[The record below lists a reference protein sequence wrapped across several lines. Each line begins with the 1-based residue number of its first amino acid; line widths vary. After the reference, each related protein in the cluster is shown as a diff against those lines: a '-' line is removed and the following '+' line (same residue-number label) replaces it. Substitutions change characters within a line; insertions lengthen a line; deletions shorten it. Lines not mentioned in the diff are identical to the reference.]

1 MHLPDAMP
9 APTLPPAFAR
19 RPLLLA
25 VLLSVGVHAG
35 VLGLTAMTS
44 VPHLPSV
51 ELVRVA
57 VLPGGGSAGRPAAA
71 SAPPAGVPAPVV
83 AVASPPAPPPH
94 VAPQTRPA
102 VLPAPKP
109 AASRRRPAPRIAARP
124 KAASTTDAPA
134 APPAPPDTGSVPIA
148 DTTSAAGAA
157 VGTTTG
163 GGTGSRSGAGGSGG
177 GTGDGRGGGTD
188 IGDQR
193 AACVFCPEPAYPLIA
208 RRRGWQGTVDVGLV
222 LLTDGRVESARV
234 RQSSGFEVLDREA
247 LAVARRSRFRLPDLS
262 GTAVVGQIKYRFELV
277 GTD

>member
-1 MHLPDAMP
+1 MDLPDAIP
-9 APTLPPAFAR
+9 SPPVPGTFAP

-25 VLLSVGVHAG
+25 VLLSVGAHAA
-35 VLGLTAMTS
+35 VLSLTAMTV
-44 VPHLPSV
+44 VPHLQSV

-57 VLPGGGSAGRPAAA
+57 LLPGGGSPAGPAPAAE
-71 SAPPAGVPAPVV
+71 PAGSTAPVV
-83 AVASPPAPPPH
+83 AVAPPPAPQPH
-94 VAPQTRPA
+94 VPPQARPA
-102 VLPAPKP
+102 VVPAPKP
-109 AASRRRPAPRIAARP
+109 APSRPRPAPRIVARP
-124 KAASTTDAPA
+124 RAASTTDTPA

-163 GGTGSRSGAGGSGG
+163 GGTGSGSGAGGSGG